1 MTAYRFATRRTLL
14 GLGACLALGASSL
27 LTACGSSGST
37 EDSAAKADESTTS
50 TTAAPRQMRGD
61 RYCEVLLITMNAGLA
76 TGEVWNTYPLNDCP
90 QATWDTLDAKAL
102 ATENNVP
109 IAKLNGPRYWL
120 MSSVEKVGGVTD
132 LPKKDFGGLEM
143 YRQATVEIGSL
154 IEAAKPY
161 FPHSVN
167 RTAVFTY
174 DAGARV
180 YELHTPEGLTYVMQ
194 TYSVQIDPTLTEA
207 QLTDLGARL
216 KLPEGWTYT
225 SQILDAP
232 VKILSGT
239 TPGHVLQDELGNSY
253 SELVAN

>member
-1 MTAYRFATRRTLL
+1 MTARRIPTRRTLL

-27 LTACGSSGST
+27 LTACGTSGSSGSL
-37 EDSAAKADESTTS
+37 EDSPADTS
-50 TTAAPRQMRGD
+50 TTTVSPAKQMRGD

-232 VKILSGT
+232 VKVLSGT
-239 TPGHVLQDELGNSY
+239 TPGHVLQDDLGNSY

>member
-1 MTAYRFATRRTLL
+1 MTAHRIPTRRAALGLGVGLILGVTTLL
-14 GLGACLALGASSL
+14 GACG
-27 LTACGSSGST
+27 TNGSSGSL
-37 EDSAAKADESTTS
+37 EDSSADAST
-50 TTAAPRQMRGD
+50 TTAAAAKQIRGD
-61 RYCEVLLITMNAGLA
+61 RYCEVLLITMNAGSA

-90 QATWDTLDAKAL
+90 QATWDTLDAKAI

-120 MSSVEKVGGVTD
+120 MSSVEKVGGVAE

-154 IEAAKPY
+154 LEAAKPY
-161 FPHSVN
+161 LPHSVN
-167 RTAVFTY
+167 RTAAFTY

-180 YELHTPEGLTYVMQ
+180 YELHTPEGANYVMQ

-207 QLTDLGARL
+207 QLTDLGTRL

-232 VKILSGT
+232 LKVQTAT
-239 TPGHVLQDELGNSY
+239 TAAHVLQDELGNSY
-253 SELVAN
+253 SELVTN

>member
-1 MTAYRFATRRTLL
+1 MAEPRIPTRRALIGL
-14 GLGACLALGASSL
+14 GLALAFGASSL
-27 LTACGSSGST
+27 LAACGSSGSSGSL
-37 EDSAAKADESTTS
+37 EDSSADAST
-50 TTAAPRQMRGD
+50 TTAAPRQIRGD
-61 RYCEVLLITMNAGLA
+61 RYCEVLLITMNAGSA

-90 QATWDTLDAKAL
+90 QATWDTLDAKAI
-102 ATENNVP
+102 AAENNVP

-120 MSSVEKVGGVTD
+120 MSSVEKVGGVAD

-154 IEAAKPY
+154 LEAAKPY
-161 FPHSVN
+161 FPHAVN
-167 RTAVFTY
+167 RTAAFNY

-180 YELHTPEGLTYVMQ
+180 YELHTPEGANYVMQ

-207 QLTDLGARL
+207 QLTDLGGRL

-232 VKILSGT
+232 LKVQTAT
-239 TPGHVLQDELGNSY
+239 TAAHVLQDELGNSY
-253 SELVAN
+253 SELVNN

>member
-1 MTAYRFATRRTLL
+1 MAEPRIPTRRALIGL
-14 GLGACLALGASSL
+14 GLALAFGASSL
-27 LTACGSSGST
+27 LAACGSSGSSGSL
-37 EDSAAKADESTTS
+37 EDSSADAST
-50 TTAAPRQMRGD
+50 TTAAPRQIRGD
-61 RYCEVLLITMNAGLA
+61 RYCEVLLITMNAGSA

-90 QATWDTLDAKAL
+90 QATWDTLDAKAI
-102 ATENNVP
+102 AAENNVP

-120 MSSVEKVGGVTD
+120 MSSVEKVGGVAD

-154 IEAAKPY
+154 LEAAKPY

-167 RTAVFTY
+167 RTAAFTY

-180 YELHTPEGLTYVMQ
+180 YELHTPEGANYVMQ

-207 QLTDLGARL
+207 QLTDLGTRL

-232 VKILSGT
+232 LKVQTAT
-239 TPGHVLQDELGNSY
+239 TAAHVLQDELGNSY
-253 SELVAN
+253 SELVNN

>member
-1 MTAYRFATRRTLL
+1 MAEPRIPTRRALIGL
-14 GLGACLALGASSL
+14 GLALAFGASSL
-27 LTACGSSGST
+27 LAACGSSGSSGSL
-37 EDSAAKADESTTS
+37 EDSSADAST
-50 TTAAPRQMRGD
+50 TTAAPRQIRGD
-61 RYCEVLLITMNAGLA
+61 RYCEVLLITMNAGSA

-90 QATWDTLDAKAL
+90 QATWDTLDAKAI
-102 ATENNVP
+102 AAENNVP

-120 MSSVEKVGGVTD
+120 MNSVEKVGGVAD

-154 IEAAKPY
+154 LEAAKPY

-167 RTAVFTY
+167 RTAAFTY

-180 YELHTPEGLTYVMQ
+180 YELHTPEGANYVMQ

-207 QLTDLGARL
+207 QLTDLGGRL

-232 VKILSGT
+232 LKVQTAT
-239 TPGHVLQDELGNSY
+239 TAAHVLQDELGNSY
-253 SELVAN
+253 SELVTN

>member
-1 MTAYRFATRRTLL
+1 MTAHRFANRRAVL
-14 GLGACLALGASSL
+14 GLGAGLILGVTTLLGA
-27 LTACGSSGST
+27 CGTSNSSGSL
-37 EDSAAKADESTTS
+37 EDSSADASTTTVAAAK
-50 TTAAPRQMRGD
+50 QIRGD
-61 RYCEVLLITMNAGLA
+61 RYCEVLLITMNAGSA

-90 QATWDTLDAKAL
+90 QATWETLDAKAI

-120 MSSVEKVGGVTD
+120 MNSVEKVGGVAD

-154 IEAAKPY
+154 LEAAKPY
-161 FPHSVN
+161 LPHSVN
-167 RTAVFTY
+167 RTAAFTY

-180 YELHTPEGLTYVMQ
+180 YELHTPEGANYVMQ

-207 QLTDLGARL
+207 QLTDLGTRL

-232 VKILSGT
+232 LKVQTAT
-239 TPGHVLQDELGNSY
+239 TAAHVLQDELGNSY
-253 SELVAN
+253 SELVTN

>member
-1 MTAYRFATRRTLL
+1 MTARRLPTRRTLL

-27 LTACGSSGST
+27 LTACGTSNSSGSL
-37 EDSAAKADESTTS
+37 EDSSADASTTTVAAAK
-50 TTAAPRQMRGD
+50 QIRGD
-61 RYCEVLLITMNAGLA
+61 RYCEVLLITMNAGSA

-90 QATWDTLDAKAL
+90 QATWDTLDAKAI

-120 MSSVEKVGGVTD
+120 MNTVEKVGGVAD
-132 LPKKDFGGLEM
+132 LPKKDFGGLAM

-154 IEAAKPY
+154 LEAAKPY

-167 RTAVFTY
+167 RTAAFTY

-180 YELHTPEGLTYVMQ
+180 YELHTPEGANYVMQ

-207 QLTDLGARL
+207 QLTDLGTRL

-232 VKILSGT
+232 LKVQTAT
-239 TPGHVLQDELGNSY
+239 TAAHVLQDELGNSY
-253 SELVAN
+253 SELVTN